1 MFNTKS
7 DKFYYTVLKKPDGHD
22 YWEHSTHI
30 FETHDKALAYVKDN
44 SSWDCRPSGG
54 SIEEWYDAASGQ
66 TYKIVPCDDCGRNED
81 IEPL

>member
-1 MFNTKS
+1 MLNTKP
-7 DKFYYTVLKKPDGHD
+7 DEFYTVLKKPYRHD

-54 SIEEWYDAASGQ
+54 SIEEWYGAASGQ